1 MPADPAL
8 SKSKSHEVFRLRR
21 LTELYGVAYSFYA
34 FLFLRWVKPYAFL
47 TLRDGLWL
55 TR

>member
-1 MPADPAL
+1 MPAKTATIQNPQVNPGWRHFL
-8 SKSKSHEVFRLRR
+8 NL
-21 LTELYGVAYSFYA
+21 SFYA

-47 TLRDGLWL
+47 TLRDGRWL